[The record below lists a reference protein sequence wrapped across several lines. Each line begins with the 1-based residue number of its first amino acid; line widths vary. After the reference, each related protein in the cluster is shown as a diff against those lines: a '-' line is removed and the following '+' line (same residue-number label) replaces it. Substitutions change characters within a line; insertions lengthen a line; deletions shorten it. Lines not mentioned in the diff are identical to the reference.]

1 MLYIRFIDSF
11 SNFYF
16 DNRDRDVGRHC
27 SVGYCIVVK
36 TCHFSLKYVIFFY
49 IKFIS
54 VVVVYYLY
62 INIVVYTCLF
72 VFIEN
77 SLTGKLFFFFYP
89 FI

>member
-1 MLYIRFIDSF
+1 MLYNRFIDLSTL
-11 SNFYF
+11 SFYF
-16 DNRDRDVGRHC
+16 DNRNCDVGRHC
-27 SVGYCIVVK
+27 SVSNCGVK
-36 TCHFSLKYVIFFY
+36 TCHFSSKYVIFFY

-54 VVVVYYLY
+54 IVVLYYLY

-77 SLTGKLFFFFYP
+77 YLTGKLFFFFYS